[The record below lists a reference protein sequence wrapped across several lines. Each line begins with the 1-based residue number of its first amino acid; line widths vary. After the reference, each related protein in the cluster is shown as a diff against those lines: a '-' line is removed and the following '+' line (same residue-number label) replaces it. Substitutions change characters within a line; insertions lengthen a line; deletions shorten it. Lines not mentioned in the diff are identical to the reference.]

1 MKIDF
6 ISHLNTLKRMPLNLT
21 NTIHLVNIP
30 PNLMNL
36 IYDSKINDKISVI
49 YTCGLHGI
57 YYKEQAVQDAR
68 PLQVQCTSAKK
79 ST

>member
-1 MKIDF
+1 
-6 ISHLNTLKRMPLNLT
+6 MPFNLT
-21 NTIHLVNIP
+21 NIIRLVDIP
-30 PNLMNL
+30 PNLINK
-36 IYDSKINDKISVI
+36 IYDSKLNNKISVI

-79 ST
+79 FT